1 MKSRRRWKR
10 GGAGGKEKEEESK
23 EEEGEEEEEEEE
35 VRMASCARRRDL
47 EVYHSFLLHLV
58 GHIHQLLFR
67 DGIKDFTKY
76 LV

>member
-23 EEEGEEEEEEEE
+23 EEEGEEEEE

-67 DGIKDFTKY
+67 DRIKDFTKY